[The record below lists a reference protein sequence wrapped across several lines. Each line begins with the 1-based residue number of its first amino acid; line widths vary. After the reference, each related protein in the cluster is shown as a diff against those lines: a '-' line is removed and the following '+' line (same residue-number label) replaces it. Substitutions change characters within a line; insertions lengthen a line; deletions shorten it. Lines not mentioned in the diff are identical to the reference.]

1 MHGRTQMKRTEEEIQ
16 FVQTLVA
23 NKQAAEEVDGKLPKG
38 ATHAIIG
45 YDENGVPIVVRR
57 RFHA

>member
-1 MHGRTQMKRTEEEIQ
+1 MRSEEEIQ

-23 NKQAAEEVDGKLPKG
+23 NGQAAEEMDGKLPKG
-38 ATHAIIG
+38 ATHAIVG

-57 RFHA
+57 RFS